1 MAKSHNGKI
10 GQMIGDE
17 MTELDSYID
26 ENLFPKVYIKFLG
39 KNTSSDSFLFLS
51 LVLL

>member
-1 MAKSHNGKI
+1 MGRSDRWLETK
-10 GQMIGDE
+10 

-26 ENLFPKVYIKFLG
+26 QNLFPKVYIEFLG
-39 KNTSSDSFLFLS
+39 KNTSLDSSLFLS